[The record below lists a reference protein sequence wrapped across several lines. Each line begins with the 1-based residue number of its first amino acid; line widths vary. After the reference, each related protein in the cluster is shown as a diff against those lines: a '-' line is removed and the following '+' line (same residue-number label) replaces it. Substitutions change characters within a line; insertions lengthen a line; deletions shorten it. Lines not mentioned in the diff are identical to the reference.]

1 MWKVV
6 CDPCRKMQGSI
17 YADIVGELS
26 NKAPTFAFWGWKKI
40 WYQLFQ
46 DTWELM
52 ENVRLTGLLGKE
64 VKMIISMVLCAV
76 QELVLMTRYPN
87 ISKGEK
93 QLPEG

>member
-6 CDPCRKMQGSI
+6 CDPCRKMQGNT

-26 NKAPTFAFWGWKKI
+26 KEAPTFAFWGWKKNSGI
-40 WYQLFQ
+40 NYFKTL
-46 DTWELM
+46 EILM
-52 ENVRLTGLLGKE
+52 EGVKLTGLLREE

-76 QELVLMTRYPN
+76 QELVLMTIYPN
-87 ISKGEK
+87 ISRE

>member
-17 YADIVGELS
+17 YPDIVGELS
-26 NKAPTFAFWGWKKI
+26 SKAPTFAFWGWKKKF

-52 ENVRLTGLLGKE
+52 EGVKLTGLLGKE
-64 VKMIISMVLCAV
+64 TKMIISMVLCAV
-76 QELVLMTRYPN
+76 
-87 ISKGEK
+87 
-93 QLPEG
+93 